1 MNGRVDLQSFEYVKP
16 SSVDEA
22 IKLLEEK
29 GDAAKVLA
37 GGTDLLV
44 QLRGDRYEID
54 RLVDVKNVSE
64 LTQITFSV
72 KDGLSLGASVPCYQV
87 YSNEAISRA
96 YPGLIDAATLV
107 GGIQIQG
114 RASIGGNLCNAA
126 PSGDTI
132 PALIVHG
139 AVCDISGPGGSRS
152 LPVETFCT
160 APGKSILQP
169 GELLVSLRLPPPEK
183 QFGSSY
189 LRFIPRNEMDIA
201 VVGVG
206 ASVVLDSSK
215 KKIISSR
222 IALASV
228 APTPLFIES
237 AEEALKGQEISDDVI
252 AQAAKIAMDSTQPIT
267 DMRGPA
273 EFRKHLVGVLTK
285 RALHQAISRA
295 KEEG

>member
-54 RLVDVKNVSE
+54 RLVDIKNVPE
-64 LTQITFSV
+64 LNRITFSIN
-72 KDGLSLGASVPCYQV
+72 DGLSLGASVPCYQV
-87 YSNEAISRA
+87 YSDRAISAA

-132 PALIVHG
+132 PALIVHE

-152 LPVETFCT
+152 IPVETFCT
-160 APGKSILQP
+160 APGKSLLQP
-169 GELLVSLRLPPPEK
+169 GELLVSLRFPVPAK
-183 QFGSSY
+183 VFGSCY
-189 LRFIPRNEMDIA
+189 VRFIPRNEMDIA

-206 ASVVLDSSK
+206 ASVLLDPSK

-228 APTPLFIES
+228 APTPLFIET
-237 AEEALKGQEISDDVI
+237 AGGALNGREISDDSI
-252 AQAAKIAMDSTQPIT
+252 SEAAMIAMDSTQPIT

-273 EFRKHLVGVLTK
+273 EFRKHLVGVLTR